1 MRTHFFRAV
10 LLFCLLLTARFSVA
24 QSAFTIG
31 PKFGLNLKN
40 LEGKG
45 AGGYSIRPDFNAG
58 LAWNFTGAAFVS
70 VGGELLFSGQGA
82 KFRNSNVLV
91 TRTQLNYIA
100 APILF
105 KYYFWSRT
113 RTTPFLYAGPQVG
126 YLLNAKNSL
135 DGNITNRYKR
145 LDISAALGAGLRMQ
159 LEKFWWIVDLRFA
172 PGVVNISPTQPVIR
186 NSVFSANTS
195 FEFGFSKKNA
205 RGLR

>member
-1 MRTHFFRAV
+1 MRIFFLPAV
-10 LLFCLLLTARFSVA
+10 LLCILFSTNISAA

-45 AGGYSIRPDFNAG
+45 ADGYSIRPDFNAG
-58 LAWNFTGAAFVS
+58 LAWNFTGAAFVN

-82 KFRNSNVLV
+82 RFRNSNVLV
-91 TRTQLNYIA
+91 TRTQLNYIS
-100 APILF
+100 APVLF
-105 KYYFWSRT
+105 RYYFWSST
-113 RTTPFLYAGPQVG
+113 RTTPFLYAGPQVS
-126 YLLNAKNSL
+126 YLLNAKNSREG
-135 DGNITNRYKR
+135 DIAGSFKR

-172 PGVVNISPTQPVIR
+172 PGVSNISPAQPAIR
-186 NSVFSANTS
+186 NSVFSANTA

-205 RGLR
+205 RGLH